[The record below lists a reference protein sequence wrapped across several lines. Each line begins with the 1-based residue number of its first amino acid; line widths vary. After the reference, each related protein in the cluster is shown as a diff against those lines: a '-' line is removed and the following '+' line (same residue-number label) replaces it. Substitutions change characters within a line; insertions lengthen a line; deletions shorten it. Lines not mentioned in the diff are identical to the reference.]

1 MEGGGDGVVRDV
13 EANEGGVLSRCD
25 FAAVDELMM
34 NGETGRR
41 ELEIAASSFMSAA
54 S

>member
-34 NGETGRR
+34 NEETGRR
-41 ELEIAASSFMSAA
+41 ELPLLLL
-54 S
+54 